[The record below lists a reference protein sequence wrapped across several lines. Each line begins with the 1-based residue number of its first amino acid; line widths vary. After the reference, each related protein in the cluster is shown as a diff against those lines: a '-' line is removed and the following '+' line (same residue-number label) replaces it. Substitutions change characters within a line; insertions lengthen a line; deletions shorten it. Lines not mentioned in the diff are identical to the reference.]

1 MKYSI
6 ITTCK
11 GRLHHLKQTLPAF
24 VQQADAEVVVVDYD
38 CPDKTADY
46 VRANFPTVKVVQ
58 LADRPI
64 FNLSKARNAGVE
76 VATGEIFIFLD
87 ADILPASDFTEK
99 AASLPA
105 ETYGEFIFTND
116 VRGSCVVPAAQFHL
130 VGGYDEV
137 ILGYGAED
145 LDLYLR
151 LRLAGLKRD
160 VLSETLIEKVIRNT
174 GRERVQFIDVGK
186 KLGFARGVLYREAKS
201 LLLRFEL
208 KCELD
213 IKLRQ
218 AIWDRVDEIIHSPDV
233 FENKL
238 YLEIPLPEIK
248 AGGLLQNCEFGRTLR
263 MSVKLAK

>member
-11 GRLHHLKQTLPAF
+11 GRLHHLRQSLPCF
-24 VQQADAEVVVVDYD
+24 VAQKDAEVIVVDYD
-38 CPDKTADY
+38 CPDNTADY
-46 VRANFPTVKVVQ
+46 VREHFPSVKVVK

-64 FNLSKARNAGVE
+64 FNLSKARNAGVNI
-76 VATGEIFIFLD
+76 ASGETFLFLD
-87 ADILPASDFTEK
+87 ADIIPVADFTEK
-99 AASLPA
+99 VSGIGPD
-105 ETYGEFIFTND
+105 TYGEFVFTND
-116 VRGSCVVPAAQFHL
+116 VRGSCVVPAAKFNL
-130 VGGYDEV
+130 IGGYDEV

-145 LDLYLR
+145 LDLYHR
-151 LRLAGLKRD
+151 LRLAGLTRE
-160 VLSETLIEKVIRNT
+160 VLSETWIERVIGNT
-174 GRERVQFIDVGK
+174 ARERVQFIDVGK

-201 LLLRFEL
+201 LLLKYEM

-233 FENKL
+233 FETRM

-248 AGGLLQNCEFGRTLR
+248 AGGLLQNCEFGRSIRL
-263 MSVKLAK
+263 SVKLSK